1 MKWKGSVL
9 SFFVVFCLC
18 IFNVHPIA
26 AQQNTADVVGT
37 VTDATGAILPG
48 AAVTITNIGTN
59 VSQTVQT
66 GPTGD
71 YTFTLLQVGTYT
83 VKVEAKGFKI
93 FTAPNLTLS
102 SGDRARVDAKMEVG
116 DVTQTVEVSAAVAP
130 ALQTDSS
137 NVGSLVNSTAVE
149 DVPLNGRNV
158 VRLVQLAPGVTEG
171 STGSIANGTH
181 PDDRRQTAAF
191 SVNGQ
196 VDSQNNNLIDGMD
209 NNERIIGTIGV
220 RPSIDAIQEVNIS
233 TNLYTAEVGR
243 TSGGVVDIVT
253 KSGTNSLHGTAYE
266 FFRNKVL
273 NASPNWFSPTLPNP
287 PFRQN
292 QFGGSLGGPINKD
305 KTFFFG
311 DYEGFVSA
319 VGYPLLANVPTYFEE
334 LNPGNF
340 SDIPNGHSAY
350 APVNISGL
358 PTCTASSTAG
368 NCISP
373 FGLAYL
379 KMWPKPNQKPSN
391 IAQTGAACDPTSA
404 TQTVCLAQPLNDFAS
419 DPMRTQNSKTFDV
432 RIDQH
437 FSDRN
442 TLFARYSFNNV
453 DTFTPPN
460 FPNVTV
466 DGVALNPGIG
476 TSFASINGFP
486 GNAYERQQSLA
497 IGYVHIFTPSV
508 VLNLKGNYL
517 RSKIYSFGINNGKA
531 VNTALGWPCNAIT
544 CINDSHYIVTLGL
557 MDTTFATPAAN
568 SFNAP
573 LTYGPASGGSLG
585 DSFFVPLLQNDN
597 SFQYAATLTLSKG
610 SQSIKIGLALIRRR
624 AGIIQSSGAFGT
636 SAFTGYYTGNP
647 IADSLEGL
655 TTSIT
660 RSVSLTAPNFRT
672 WEPSGFFQD
681 DWRARRW
688 LTLNLGVRYDIFTP
702 YTDIHDAFSN
712 YDPATG
718 LIVSPGLPGPQHI
731 SHTDG
736 IHTNYTDLAPRLG
749 FALTLPHNTVVR
761 GGFGISYFP
770 TNYQSQYYMKNAP
783 FNYSGAC
790 GMVLAGGA
798 TSCGACPPSAVGCTT
813 FGSSFFANSATAT
826 PVASGGYLP
835 TTAPAYAG
843 TGGAWLPTGLPAPVF
858 NIALATN
865 TANYT
870 SNGGVNAVPFNFP
883 DGYLD
888 QANLLVQKEYKGNVF
903 TAGWVGEFGH
913 HLGSAFAMNNFANYI
928 QQSANVR
935 PLAAEGFP
943 WWGGIALT
951 EEGNYGSSAYDALQS
966 SFQRRFTSGL
976 TVNFSYTW
984 AHALAL
990 NNGACTPYPA
1000 LGYPCFYDV
1009 PGKVTSTGSGS
1020 ATTLTGEDQENSNQK
1035 YGWGNS
1041 GQDVA
1046 DRITWTLNY
1055 QIPYGNSLTGVVGAL
1070 LKGWA
1075 VNTAGSWQTG
1085 IPFGATLA
1093 SGVGIAGTGFTSTNP
1108 DQIGTG
1114 RLANPTKA
1122 NWFNE
1127 AAFVAQTPGTIGNE
1141 HPNQLFGPRL
1151 TRTDFSVFKDFSLTE
1166 RLKLQFRTEIFNL
1179 FNHAEFNTPAST
1191 LNRTGVGQ
1199 ITSLNNNSIPRQI
1212 QFAAKFTF

>member
-1 MKWKGSVL
+1 MRWKGCVTSL
-9 SFFVVFCLC
+9 FLFFSALFVSNL
-18 IFNVHPIA
+18 PTY

-37 VTDATGAILPG
+37 VTDATGSVLP
-48 AAVTITNIGTN
+48 AATVTITNAGTN
-59 VSQTVQT
+59 VSQATQT
-66 GPTGD
+66 NGTGD

-83 VKVEAKGFKI
+83 VKVEAQGFKT
-93 FTAPNLTLS
+93 FTAGNLTLS
-102 SGDRARVDAKMEVG
+102 SGDRTRLDAKMEVG
-116 DVTQTVEVSAAVAP
+116 ASSQTVEVSGAVAP

-137 NVGSLVNSTAVE
+137 NLGSLVTSTAVE

-220 RPSIDAIQEVNIS
+220 RPSIDAIQEVNVS

-243 TSGGVVDIVT
+243 TSGGVVDIIT
-253 KSGTNSLHGTAYE
+253 KSGTNGLHGTAYE

-292 QFGGSLGGPINKD
+292 QFGGSLGGPIKKD

-350 APVNISGL
+350 APVNISAL
-358 PTCTASSTAG
+358 PACAASSTAG
-368 NCISP
+368 NCLSS

-379 KMWPKPNQKPSN
+379 KMWPKPNQAPSN
-391 IAQTGAACDPTSA
+391 ISQTGAACNPASA
-404 TQTVCLAQPLNDFAS
+404 THTTCLAQPLNDYAS
-419 DPMRTQNSKTFDV
+419 DPMRTQNSKTFDI

-437 FSDRN
+437 FSDSD

-460 FPNVTV
+460 FPSVSVGGVT
-466 DGVALNPGIG
+466 LNPGIG

-486 GNAYERQQSLA
+486 GNAYEREQSLA
-497 IGYVHIFTPSV
+497 IGYVHVFNSNL
-508 VLNLKGNYL
+508 VLNLKANYL
-517 RSKIYSFGINNGKA
+517 RSKDDSYGINNGKA
-531 VNTALGWPCNAIT
+531 INTLLGWPCNAVT
-544 CINDSHYIVTLGL
+544 CINAPQYLVTLGL
-557 MDTTFATPAAN
+557 MDATFATPAAN
-568 SFNAP
+568 SFTAP

-585 DSFFVPLLQNDN
+585 DSFYVPLLQYDN
-597 SFQYAATLTLSKG
+597 TFQYAGTLTMTKG
-610 SQSIKIGLALIRRR
+610 AQSIKIGLGLIRRR
-624 AGIIQSSGAFGT
+624 ATIIQSTGAFGT

-660 RSVSLTAPNFRT
+660 RSVSLTAPGFRT
-672 WEPSGFFQD
+672 WEPSGFVQD
-681 DWRARRW
+681 DWRAKHW

-712 YDPATG
+712 YDPYNG
-718 LIVSPGLPGPQHI
+718 LIVSPGLPGPQNTTK
-731 SHTDG
+731 TDG
-736 IHTNYTDLAPRLG
+736 VKTNYLDIAPRFG
-749 FALTLPHNTVVR
+749 FAATLPHNTVVR

-783 FNYSGAC
+783 FNYSASC
-790 GMVLAGGA
+790 GMVLAAGA
-798 TSCGACPPSAVGCTT
+798 TSCAPCPATAAGCSTFVGGT
-813 FGSSFFANSATAT
+813 FFQNTATAT
-826 PVASGGYLP
+826 PVAAGGYLP
-835 TTAPAYAG
+835 STAPAYSG
-843 TGGAWLPTGLPAPVF
+843 TGGAWLPNGLPNPVF
-858 NIALATN
+858 NVALATN
-865 TANYT
+865 TANYP
-870 SNGGVNAVPFNFP
+870 SNGAVAAIPFNFP

-913 HLGSAFAMNNFANYI
+913 HLGSAFAINSFANY
-928 QQSANVR
+928 QQQVANAR
-935 PLAAEGFP
+935 PLVVEGFP
-943 WWGGIALT
+943 WWAGTAVT
-951 EEGNYGSSAYDALQS
+951 EEGNYGASAYDALQT
-966 SFQRRFTSGL
+966 SFQRRLSSGL
-976 TVNFSYTW
+976 TVNLSYTW

-990 NNGACTPYPA
+990 SNAACTPYA
-1000 LGYPCFYDV
+1000 SLGYPCFYDV
-1009 PGKVTSTGSGS
+1009 PGKTSVSG
-1020 ATTLTGEDQENSNQK
+1020 TTLTGEDQENSNQK

-1041 GQDVA
+1041 GQDVH
-1046 DRITWTLNY
+1046 DRVTWTANY
-1055 QIPYGNSLTGVVGAL
+1055 QIPFGKSLTGVEGAL

-1075 VNTAGSWQTG
+1075 MNTAGSWQTG
-1085 IPFGATLA
+1085 IPFSVSLA

-1114 RLANPTKA
+1114 RLSNPTKA
-1122 NWFNE
+1122 NWFNQ
-1127 AAFVAQTPGTIGNE
+1127 ASFIAQTPGTIGNE
-1141 HPNQLFGPRL
+1141 RPNQLFGPRL
-1151 TRTDFSVFKDFSLTE
+1151 TRTDFSIFKDFAVTE
-1166 RLKLQFRTEIFNL
+1166 RVKMQFRTEIFNL
-1179 FNHAEFNTPAST
+1179 FNHAEFNTPAAT

-1199 ITSLNNNSIPRQI
+1199 ITSLSNNSIPRQI
-1212 QFAAKFTF
+1212 QFAFKFTF

>member
-1 MKWKGSVL
+1 MKRKGCAAPVL
-9 SFFVVFCLC
+9 LLILALLVTVR
-18 IFNVHPIA
+18 PA
-26 AQQNTADVVGT
+26 PAQQNTADVVGT
-37 VTDATGAILPG
+37 VTDATGAVLAG
-48 AAVTITNIGTN
+48 ATITITNTGTN
-59 VSQTVQT
+59 VSQTTQT
-66 GPTGD
+66 GSTGD
-71 YTFTLLQVGTYT
+71 YAFTLLQVGTYT
-83 VKVEAKGFKI
+83 VRVESKGFKG
-93 FTAPNLTLS
+93 FTAANVTLS

-116 DVTQTVEVSAAVAP
+116 EASQTVEVSGVVAP

-137 NVGSLVNSTAVE
+137 NLGSLVNSTAVE

-196 VDSQNNNLIDGMD
+196 TDSQNNNLIDGMD

-243 TSGGVVDIVT
+243 TSGGVVDIIT
-253 KSGTNSLHGTAYE
+253 KSGTNSIHGTAYE

-273 NASPNWFSPTLPNP
+273 NASPNWFSPSLANP

-292 QFGGSLGGPINKD
+292 QYGGSLGGPIKKD
-305 KTFFFG
+305 KTFVFG

-334 LNPGNF
+334 SHPGNF
-340 SDIPNGHSAY
+340 SDIPNSHSAY
-350 APVNISGL
+350 APVNVSAL

-368 NCISP
+368 NCLSS

-379 KMWPKPNQKPSN
+379 AMWPKPNQKPSN
-391 IAQTGAACDPTSA
+391 ISATGAACDPTSGTA
-404 TQTVCLAQPLNDFAS
+404 TVCNAQPLNDYAS
-419 DPMRTQNSKTFDV
+419 DPMRTQNSKTFDI

-437 FSDRN
+437 FSDSN

-460 FPNVTV
+460 FPNVTIG
-466 DGVALNPGIG
+466 GVTLNPGIG
-476 TSFASINGFP
+476 TAFASLNGFP
-486 GNAYERQQSLA
+486 GNAFERQQSLA
-497 IGYVHIFTPSV
+497 IGYVHVFNPNT
-508 VLNLKGNYL
+508 VLNLKANYL
-517 RSKIYSFGINNGKA
+517 RSKIDSYGINNGKP
-531 VNTALGWPCNAIT
+531 VNNLLGWPCNAT
-544 CINDSHYIVTLGL
+544 ECINSPSYVVTLGL
-557 MDTTFATPAAN
+557 MDATFASPAAN

-573 LTYGPASGGSLG
+573 LTYGPSSGGSLG
-585 DSFFVPLLQNDN
+585 DSFFVPLLQYDN
-597 SFQYAATLTLSKG
+597 TFQYAGSLTLTRG
-610 SQSIKIGLALIRRR
+610 AQSIKVGLGLIRRR
-624 AGIIQSSGAFGT
+624 ATIIQSSGAFGT

-660 RSVSLTAPNFRT
+660 RSVSLTSPGFRT
-672 WEPSGFFQD
+672 WEPSAFVQD
-681 DWRARRW
+681 DWRAMRW
-688 LTLNLGVRYDIFTP
+688 LTLNLGVRYDVFTP

-712 YDPATG
+712 YDPYNG
-718 LIVSPGLPGPQHI
+718 LIVSPGLPGPQNT
-731 SHTDG
+731 SKTNG
-736 IHTNYTDLAPRLG
+736 VGTNYFDIAPRFG
-749 FALTLPHNTVVR
+749 FAATLPHNTVVR
-761 GGFGISYFP
+761 GGFGSSYFP

-798 TSCGACPPSAVGCTT
+798 TSCAPCPPSAAGCTT
-813 FGSSFFANSATAT
+813 FGSSVFGNTATAT
-826 PVASGGYLP
+826 PVSSGGYLP

-843 TGGAWLPTGLPAPVF
+843 SGGAWLPMGLPTPVF

-865 TANYT
+865 TANYP
-870 SNGGVNAVPFNFP
+870 SNGAVNAVPFNFP

-888 QANLLVQKEYKGNVF
+888 QANLLIQKEYKGNIF

-913 HLGSAFAMNNFANYI
+913 HLGSSFALNSFANY
-928 QQSANVR
+928 QQQAANVR
-935 PLAAEGFP
+935 PLAAEGFA
-943 WWGGIALT
+943 WWGGTAVT

-966 SFQRRFTSGL
+966 SFQRRLNNGL
-976 TVNFSYTW
+976 TINLSYTW

-990 NNGACTPYPA
+990 SNTACTPYPA
-1000 LGYPCFYDV
+1000 LGYACFYDV
-1009 PGKVTSTGSGS
+1009 PGKTSVSG
-1020 ATTLTGEDQENSNQK
+1020 TTLTGQDQENSNQK

-1041 GQDVA
+1041 GQDA
-1046 DRITWTLNY
+1046 HDRVTWTLNY
-1055 QIPYGNSLTGVVGAL
+1055 QIPYGNSLTGVAGGL

-1075 VNTAGSWQTG
+1075 LNTAGSWQTG

-1093 SGVGIAGTGFTSTNP
+1093 TGVGIAGTGFTSTNP
-1108 DQIGTG
+1108 DQVASG
-1114 RLANPTKA
+1114 RLNNPTKA
-1122 NWFNE
+1122 NWFNQ

-1151 TRTDFSVFKDFSLTE
+1151 TRTDFSIFKNFALTE